1 MSRAR
6 DMEKLAEIR
15 VMTEALPAEFSLGA
29 DAGEDLCLFA
39 PAIEGPGHETV
50 ARLERGI
57 AFQIQRAIQFAPENY
72 RFLLGLLDQ
81 AFNAYRDVRKRL
93 EHYEP
98 PPREEPPAKRKD
110 YAAEAAMK
118 CGTAAFRRFLIE
130 CHDLP
135 ENADADRIAVRL
147 RTLLRIKSRGELN
160 TDPAALARWKKLKED
175 FEIWMKS

>member
-1 MSRAR
+1 MSREK

-15 VMTEALPAEFSLGA
+15 VMIEALPAEFSIGA

-81 AFNAYRDVRKRL
+81 AISAYRDVRKRL

-98 PPREEPPAKRKD
+98 PPRPERKAKD

-118 CGTAAFRRFLIE
+118 CGHAAFRRYLIE

-135 ENADADRIAVRL
+135 ADADADRIAVRL
-147 RTLLRIKSRGELN
+147 RTLLRVKSRGELN

-175 FEIWMKS
+175 FEIWLKH